1 MIYNCIFENNE
12 SDSGGGIGMDML
24 GIFVA
29 ESNIFIKNK
38 AFEMN
43 LIASC
48 SGIILVRSVRHNILQ
63 KNIYFLNMAENKG
76 TNFFFLLHKIYF
88 S

>member
-12 SDSGGGIGMDML
+12 SDSGGGIGMDMQ
-24 GIFVA
+24 GTFVA

-38 AFEMN
+38 AFLTN

-48 SGIILVRSVRHNILQ
+48 SGIVLVRSVKQNILQ
-63 KNIYFLNMAENKG
+63 KNLYFLNMAENKG
-76 TNFFFLLHKIYF
+76 AIDFFT
-88 S
+88 